1 MANDHQG
8 TFAMTFAKATLAAL
22 ALSAATPALAAPPA
36 DLSEKAETLL
46 ARSYPADG
54 PGAAVIVVDDGK
66 TVFAGGRGLAD
77 IEAKQPIGPGTV
89 FRLGSITKQFAAA
102 VIMQLVDEGKL
113 SLDDHVSKFVPGYP
127 EPGGSATVRQLL
139 NHTVGI
145 QSYTGIPGWMVEE
158 NTNRPYTTD
167 EMIAEFR
174 DLPSPSKPG
183 EKWDYNNSG
192 YVLVGAVIEK
202 VTGKP
207 WHQAVHERIAKPL
220 GLATIRYGVGEEK
233 IPNMAKGYT
242 DGEKG
247 PQPAQKIHM
256 SVPHAAGALVGSVE
270 DLARWARA
278 LHHGKAVSPASY
290 KAMTSP
296 TALPGGKSHPYGF
309 GLGLSDVRGRPSI
322 GHGGGI
328 FGFSTESIYI
338 PEEDLF
344 VAVFANSDD
353 PKTSPGLLAAKL
365 AALAVGDPY
374 QEFVAAEVDKAAL
387 EPLFGV
393 YRIAGEGGERAF
405 FERDGQLYT
414 RRGEAPPQKVWPAGG
429 DRFFYG
435 PDSLTWFELKRDA
448 AGAHVME
455 MHQNGA
461 EQVEKAVRVG
471 PVPPEAPAVEVARAV
486 LDTYVGDYSM
496 GRGKA
501 TIAHGEKGGLTIQL
515 SGQPMLAM
523 SAASETEFRVPEVGA
538 RVVFEREAG
547 QAKAIVIHHGG
558 REMRAE
564 RIAPEG

>member
-1 MANDHQG
+1 MADSFQG
-8 TFAMTFAKATLAAL
+8 TSAMSFAKTTIAAL
-22 ALSAATPALAAPPA
+22 ALSAAAPALAAPPA
-36 DLSEKAETLL
+36 DLGEKAEALL
-46 ARSYPADG
+46 AKSYPADG

-66 TVFAGGRGLAD
+66 TVYAGGRGLAD
-77 IEAKQPIGPGTV
+77 LEAKKPIGPGTV
-89 FRLGSITKQFAAA
+89 FRLGSITKQFSAA
-102 VIMQLVDEGKL
+102 VVMQLADEGKL
-113 SLDDHVSKFVPGYP
+113 SLDDKVSKFVPGYP

-145 QSYTGIPGWMVEE
+145 QSYTGIPGWMGSDKPA
-158 NTNRPYTTD
+158 RAYTTD

-174 DLPSPSKPG
+174 DLPAPSKPG

-207 WHQAVHERIAKPL
+207 WHQAVAERIAKPL
-220 GLATIRYGVGEEK
+220 GLRTIRYGVGEET

-247 PQPAQKIHM
+247 PEPARKLHM

-270 DLARWARA
+270 DLAKWARA
-278 LHHGKAVSPASY
+278 LHHGKAVSPEAY

-296 TALPGGKSHPYGF
+296 TALPEGKSHPYGF
-309 GLGLSDVRGRPSI
+309 GLGLDEVRGRRSV

-353 PKTSPGLLAAKL
+353 PTTAPGLVAARL
-365 AALAVGDPY
+365 AALAIGDPY
-374 QEFVAAEVDKAAL
+374 PEFTPAQVAAAEL
-387 EPLFGV
+387 QPLLGV
-393 YRIAGEGGERAF
+393 YKVEGDGPERVF

-414 RRGEAPPQKVWPAGG
+414 RRGEAPESKVWAAGG

-435 PDSLTWFELKRDA
+435 PNSLTWFAVKRHA

-455 MHQNGA
+455 MHHNGIEDEA
-461 EQVEKAVRVG
+461 EKAVRTG
-471 PVPPEAPAVEVARAV
+471 PVPAEPPPFDVPRAT
-486 LDTYVGDYSM
+486 LDTYVGDYAM
-496 GRGKA
+496 GGGKA

-523 SAASETEFRVPEVGA
+523 RATSETEFRVPEVGA
-538 RVVFEREAG
+538 RVRFESEAG
-547 QAKAIVIHHGG
+547 KVARIVINHGG
-558 REMRAE
+558 REIKAE
-564 RIAPEG
+564 RVAP